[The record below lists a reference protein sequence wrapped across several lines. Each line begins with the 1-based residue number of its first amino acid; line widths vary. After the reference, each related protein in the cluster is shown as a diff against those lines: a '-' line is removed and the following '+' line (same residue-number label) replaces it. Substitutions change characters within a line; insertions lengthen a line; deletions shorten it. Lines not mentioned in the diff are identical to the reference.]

1 MSIRNE
7 FEKIDPTEKQ
17 KKDIFRRIEESSK
30 VKTDFRHQVIRYT
43 SVAAAAVVVVGT
55 AAVGVHFVTKG
66 NGIDYTVSGSSS
78 GADSAVDASASKVN
92 DNKSDVSDVVSKA
105 DENPSHAD
113 NSSANGNN
121 TIYPDISTLKA
132 QVRND
137 KEFWAEIGKQYGPYH
152 YEYST
157 VRFDFINSFDDFKLC
172 TDEAIS
178 NEIID
183 RVKRQWLFDNIVDFG
198 SGYYAIKGAKD
209 LSTSEDIEKFTRENL
224 INGEYFEADPEFFG
238 FYVSGA
244 SYDVYDKVY
253 SQLIYTETFCRNAE
267 TIKEQFIRQH
277 LDDNGYP
284 WGKVYKLNLIRE
296 NELNF
301 NASLS
306 MNEDHIFVFQYYY
319 LIDTLFIAS
328 SCKYHYTV
336 FDNAGRKLSSKSVPF
351 AKIKSTSLIFDKT
364 LESLNEKWAFA
375 SADFIKLNQRFVYQK
390 RLQGIAALV
399 KEKNMSSIMDEI
411 NYWNSNSYKPQNKK
425 EVLILSIL
433 KSHFPLDAVYIMLRL
448 FFKIINSIPRNR
460 KKLIFEDLSRRSNLV

>member
-1 MSIRNE
+1 MATVSIIVPVYNTEQFLRKCIDSILSQTYTDWELILVNDGSKDNSG
-7 FEKIDPTEKQ
+7 KICDEYK
-17 KKDIFRRIEESSK
+17 
-30 VKTDFRHQVIRYT
+30 KTDKRIK
-43 SVAAAAVVVVGT
+43 VVHKPNG
-55 AAVGVHFVTKG
+55 GVSSARNLGLSMAHGEYVCF
-66 NGIDYTVSGSSS
+66 ID
-78 GADSAVDASASKVN
+78 ADDWVEPAYLEDFQLDKI
-92 DNKSDVSDVVSKA
+92 KA
-105 DENPSHAD
+105 D
-113 NSSANGNN
+113 
-121 TIYPDISTLKA
+121 
-132 QVRND
+132 
-137 KEFWAEIGKQYGPYH
+137 
-152 YEYST
+152 
-157 VRFDFINSFDDFKLC
+157 
-172 TDEAIS
+172 
-178 NEIID
+178 
-183 RVKRQWLFDNIVDFG
+183 
-198 SGYYAIKGAKD
+198 
-209 LSTSEDIEKFTRENL
+209 
-224 INGEYFEADPEFFG
+224 